1 MRIAVVREVE
11 AGEPRVAATPDTV
24 KRMKALGADV
34 VIESGAGVKSGM
46 LDADYAAMGATIAA
60 SAADAVKDADVV
72 LKVRRPT
79 EAEVGTYKSGA
90 LVIAIMDPYGNEAA
104 LAALAK
110 AGVTAFA
117 MELMPRITRAQGMDV
132 LSSQA
137 NLAGYR
143 AVIDAAGEF
152 GRAFPMMMTAAGTVP
167 ATRVFVMGV
176 GVAGL
181 QAIATARRLGAVV
194 TATDVR
200 PATKEQVESLGAKF
214 LAVEDEE
221 FKNAQTAGGYAKEMS
236 KEYQAKQAAL
246 VAEHIKKQ
254 DVVITT
260 ALIPGRPAPRL
271 VSAEMVASMK
281 AGSVIV
287 DLAVERGGNVEGA
300 KAGEVAEVGGVKIVG
315 YLNVP
320 GRLAAS
326 ASSLYAKN
334 LYNFLEILV
343 DRKTKALAVNWDD
356 EIVKATALTRD
367 GAVVHPGFQP
377 KAVAKPAIEKAALP
391 PAEPAAQP
399 KPVTEPAVS
408 PPAAAEPAVPPSET
422 TLSAAPPTVVTESP
436 AQPSPTTEPAV
447 QPGPT
452 TEPAA

>member
-1 MRIAVVREVE
+1 MKIAVAAE
-11 AGEPRVAATPDTV
+11 ADRTEPRVAATPETV
-24 KRMKALGADV
+24 KKMIALGAELAVEPGAGIKSGILDADYTAAGATVTANALNGADV
-34 VIESGAGVKSGM
+34 V
-46 LDADYAAMGATIAA
+46 LQ
-60 SAADAVKDADVV
+60 
-72 LKVRRPT
+72 VRRPGA
-79 EAEVGTYKSGA
+79 AELSKYRKGA

-104 LAALAK
+104 LK
-110 AGVTAFA
+110 AMADAGLTAFA
-117 MELMPRITRAQGMDV
+117 MELMPRITRAQSMDV

-143 AVIDAAGEF
+143 AVIDASAEY

-167 ATRVFVMGV
+167 AARVFIMGV

-214 LAVEDEE
+214 LAVEDDE

-260 ALIPGRPAPRL
+260 ALIPGRPAPKL
-271 VSAEMVASMK
+271 VSKEMVASMK
-281 AGSVIV
+281 PGSVLV

-300 KAGEVAEVGGVKIVG
+300 EAGKVAVVNGVKIVG
-315 YLNVP
+315 FTNVA
-320 GRLAAS
+320 GRLPAS
-326 ASSLYAKN
+326 ASALYSKN
-334 LYNFLEILV
+334 LLTFLEILI
-343 DRKTKALAVNWDD
+343 DKKDKKLAVNWDD

-367 GAVVHPGFQP
+367 GAIVHPSFQP
-377 KAVAKPAIEKAALP
+377 K
-391 PAEPAAQP
+391 
-399 KPVTEPAVS
+399 
-408 PPAAAEPAVPPSET
+408 
-422 TLSAAPPTVVTESP
+422 SAA
-436 AQPSPTTEPAV
+436 
-447 QPGPT
+447 
-452 TEPAA
+452 